1 VKERDMAAKSATAQ
15 SGKVQLEVLNPRGQI
30 EAKKTFA
37 PSPRVKDLA
46 GKRVGLY
53 WNSKPGMDNFYTV
66 FEELLKKRYPAATTT
81 LLRGAFLIRDDDAE
95 AWQKEIDTFVY
106 GVGD

>member
-1 VKERDMAAKSATAQ
+1 MSEKMVA
-15 SGKVQLEVLNPRGQI
+15 LELLNPRGVI
-30 EAKKTFA
+30 EPQPAFA
-37 PSPRVKDLA
+37 PAPRVTDLA

-66 FEELLKKRYPAATTT
+66 FDELLKEKYPTATTR
-81 LLRGAFLIRDDDAE
+81 LLRGAFEIRDEDAD
-95 AWQKEIDTFVY
+95 AWVPGIDTFVY

>member
-1 VKERDMAAKSATAQ
+1 MKENDMSEKTATAP
-15 SGKVQLEVLNPRGQI
+15 SGKVQLEVLNPRGAI
-30 EAKKTFA
+30 EAKKTYA

-66 FEELLKKRYPAATTT
+66 FEELLKKRYPTATTT

-95 AWQKEIDTFVY
+95 AWQQEIDTFVY

>member
-1 VKERDMAAKSATAQ
+1 MSEN
-15 SGKVQLEVLNPRGQI
+15 KVELTLLNPRGVI
-30 EAKKTFA
+30 EAKPISA
-37 PSPRVKDLA
+37 PNPRVTDLA

-53 WNSKPGMDNFYTV
+53 WNNKPGMDNFYKV
-66 FEELLKKRYPAATTT
+66 FEELLKKKYPTATTT

-95 AWQKEIDTFVY
+95 AWLPQIDTFVY

>member
-1 VKERDMAAKSATAQ
+1 MAEKVK
-15 SGKVQLEVLNPRGQI
+15 LEVLNPRGVI
-30 EAKKTFA
+30 EAKKSFI

-53 WNSKPGMDNFYTV
+53 WNSKHGMDNFYTV
-66 FEELLKKRYPAATTT
+66 FTELLKKRYPTATTT
-81 LLRGAFLIRDDDAE
+81 LLRGAFLIREDDAL
-95 AWQKEIDTFVY
+95 AWQDQIDTFVY

>member
-1 VKERDMAAKSATAQ
+1 M
-15 SGKVQLEVLNPRGQI
+15 SGNKVELTLLNPRGVI
-30 EAKKTFA
+30 EAKPMSA
-37 PSPRVKDLA
+37 PNARVTDLA

-53 WNSKPGMDNFYTV
+53 WNSKPGMDNFYKV
-66 FEELLKKRYPAATTT
+66 FEELLKKKCPTATTT

-95 AWQKEIDTFVY
+95 AWLPQIDTFVY

>member
-1 VKERDMAAKSATAQ
+1 MAKKTA
-15 SGKVQLEVLNPRGQI
+15 SGAPEKVQLEVLNPRGVI

-37 PSPRVKDLA
+37 PNPRVKDLA

-66 FEELLKKRYPAATTT
+66 FADLLKKRYPTATTT
-81 LLRGAFLIRDDDAE
+81 LLRGAFLIRDEDARD
-95 AWQKEIDTFVY
+95 WLPEIDTFVY

>member
-1 VKERDMAAKSATAQ
+1 MAEKIH
-15 SGKVQLEVLNPRGQI
+15 LEVLNPRGVI
-30 EAKKTFA
+30 EAKKAYT

-53 WNSKPGMDNFYTV
+53 WNSKHGMDNFYTA
-66 FEELLKKRYPAATTT
+66 FAELLKKRYPTATTD
-81 LLRGAFLIRDDDAE
+81 LLKGAFLIREEDAQD
-95 AWQKEIDTFVY
+95 WVNKIDTFVY

>member
-1 VKERDMAAKSATAQ
+1 MSKAELK
-15 SGKVQLEVLNPRGQI
+15 VLNPRGII
-30 EAKKTFA
+30 ESLPVTA
-37 PSPRVKDLA
+37 PNPRVTDLS

-53 WNSKPGMDNFYTV
+53 WNSKPGLDNFYRV
-66 FEELLKKRYPAATTT
+66 FEELLKKKYPTATTT
-81 LLRGAFLIRDDDAE
+81 WLKGAFLIRDEDAK

>member
-1 VKERDMAAKSATAQ
+1 MTAKSVTSL
-15 SGKVQLEVLNPRGQI
+15 SGKVRLEVLNPRGQI

-37 PSPRVKDLA
+37 PSPRVKDLS

-66 FEELLKKRYPAATTT
+66 FEELLKKRYPTTATT

-95 AWQKEIDTFVY
+95 AWQKDIDAFVY

>member
-1 VKERDMAAKSATAQ
+1 MAEKVK
-15 SGKVQLEVLNPRGQI
+15 LEVLNPRGVI
-30 EAKKTFA
+30 EAKKTYA
-37 PSPRVKDLA
+37 PNPRVKDLA

-66 FEELLKKRYPAATTT
+66 LSELLKKRYPTATTS
-81 LLRGAFLIRDDDAE
+81 LLRGAFLIREEDAHD
-95 AWQKEIDTFVY
+95 WIPKIDTFVY

>member
-1 VKERDMAAKSATAQ
+1 MAKKTA
-15 SGKVQLEVLNPRGQI
+15 SDAPGKVQLEVLNPRGAI

-37 PSPRVKDLA
+37 PNPRVKDLA
-46 GKRVGLY
+46 GQRVGLY

-66 FEELLKKRYPAATTT
+66 FAELLKKRYPTATTDMI
-81 LLRGAFLIRDDDAE
+81 RGAFLIRDDDAQD
-95 AWQKEIDTFVY
+95 WLPKIDTFVY

>member
-1 VKERDMAAKSATAQ
+1 MAEKVK
-15 SGKVQLEVLNPRGQI
+15 LEVLNPRGVI
-30 EAKKTFA
+30 KAKRNHA
-37 PSPRVKDLA
+37 PIPRVKDLA

-66 FEELLKKRYPAATTT
+66 FAELLKRKYPTATTT
-81 LLRGAFLIRDDDAE
+81 LLRGAFLIREDDAQD
-95 AWQKEIDTFVY
+95 WINKIDTFVY